1 MLIIKVAATTML
13 VTGNYIGNKM
23 MVLAAMESGGTL
35 LGGGVLVRCCELV
48 IPHKIHKYFD
58 IFHEINSV

>member
-1 MLIIKVAATTML
+1 MVVMLIIKVVATTML

-35 LGGGVLVRCCELV
+35 LGGGVLVRCV
-48 IPHKIHKYFD
+48 
-58 IFHEINSV
+58 SW